1 MLKPSL
7 PFTSLLFLQLPL
19 LGVGLNTTILTPNG
33 NEDTTGGAILQKR
46 ILSCLHWKP
55 WLSLLAP
62 WD

>member
-33 NEDTTGGAILQKR
+33 NEDTTAGTISGL
-46 ILSCLHWKP
+46 
-55 WLSLLAP
+55 
-62 WD
+62 